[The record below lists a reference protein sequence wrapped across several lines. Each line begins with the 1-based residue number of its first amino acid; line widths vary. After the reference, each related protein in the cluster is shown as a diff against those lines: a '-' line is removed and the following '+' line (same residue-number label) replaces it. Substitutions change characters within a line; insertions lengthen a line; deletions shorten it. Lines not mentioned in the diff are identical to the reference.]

1 MPSSPSPVLVAPDS
15 FKGTLRAAQVAACI
29 GAGLERAGLV
39 PPDLCP
45 VADGGEGTM
54 EVLLTALGGETA
66 GAAASDPLGR
76 PIAAAG
82 FALIEDGGTAIVEV
96 AEASGLQRVA
106 EDERDAVA
114 ASTRGTGELI
124 VAAATAGAE
133 VVLVAAGGSATTDGG
148 AGAIEAIEEAGGLQG
163 TALVVLCDVRTPFE
177 QAPARF
183 GPQKG
188 ADAKAIKQLER
199 RLQDQAVTLPKDPRG
214 VPMTGAAGGLA
225 GGLWARYG
233 AKLEPGAAFILK
245 ALDFDTRMRAARAVI
260 VGEGRLDATTL
271 EGKIAGEIATRARQ
285 AGVPCHAIVGV
296 DAIDRFSARI
306 LDLQVIEEARTA
318 EELADAGER
327 LGRMLEAHEA

>member
-1 MPSSPSPVLVAPDS
+1 VLVAPDS
-15 FKGTLRAAQVAACI
+15 FKGTFRAARVASCI

-45 VADGGEGTM
+45 VADGGEGTL
-54 EVLLTALGGETA
+54 EILLTALGGETG
-66 GAAASDPLGR
+66 GAPATDPLGR

-96 AEASGLQRVA
+96 AEASGLHLVA
-106 EDERDAVA
+106 EDERDAFA

-124 VAAATAGAE
+124 VAAAAAGAA
-133 VVLVAAGGSATTDGG
+133 VVLVAAGGSATSDGG
-148 AGAIEAIEEAGGLQG
+148 AGAIAAIEEAGGLQG
-163 TALVVLCDVRTPFE
+163 TALVILCDVRTPFE
-177 QAPARF
+177 LAAERF

-188 ADAKAIKQLER
+188 ADVNVIDKLER
-199 RLQDQAVTLPKDPRG
+199 RLQQQAATLPKDPRG

-233 AKLEPGAAFILK
+233 AKLEPGAAFILQ
-245 ALDFDTRMRAARAVI
+245 ALDFDARMRAARAVI

-285 AGVPCHAIVGV
+285 AGVPCHAIVGTN
-296 DAIDRFSARI
+296 AIDRFSARI
-306 LDLQVIEEARTA
+306 LDLQVIAEAETA
-318 EELADAGER
+318 EELVDAGER